1 MTSSL
6 ELHELHDD
14 VRVCMDITRYL
25 RVYNIIDNRVVTYV
39 VYNIYD
45 NIHGVCQC
53 GGGLGIEARY
63 SLIGHSFTRGLRE
76 DDTSLSSGH
85 QSQRL

>member
-1 MTSSL
+1 M
-6 ELHELHDD
+6 LHELHDD
-14 VRVCMDITRYL
+14 VRVCKDITRYL
-25 RVYNIIDNRVVTYV
+25 RVY
-39 VYNIYD
+39 

-85 QSQRL
+85 PVAAIIALARVARRQCSAAQLLGDE